1 MMKDDES
8 AAETSIATPEESAES
23 ANVVAGGAETM
34 LKLHV
39 TGVDKYMAGKK
50 VRRPTRQRDYIQ
62 HMILSEEHL
71 LAAYSTFIA
80 IFLSSSTVR
89 MLQLCHLPLLA

>member
-8 AAETSIATPEESAES
+8 AAETSIATPGESAES
-23 ANVVAGGAETM
+23 ANVVAGGAEPM

-50 VRRPTRQRDYIQ
+50 VQ
-62 HMILSEEHL
+62 
-71 LAAYSTFIA
+71 
-80 IFLSSSTVR
+80 
-89 MLQLCHLPLLA
+89 